1 LDISTYLI
9 GLVLVLALLL
19 IIPIFQ
25 VISTHAF
32 VCNISTVLS
41 NVGGCYVYITATLS
55 SHLTLFCCLYVR
67 EQGFFITENG
77 VVGSLHVFET
87 VHVGTYSNP
96 YAWPCPDTYKTTTII
111 CVVGYILVSGN
122 LPTHYIKPLSY
133 TGFGFVLPGYGHVA
147 FYCLS
152 HPPKSLYYLAT
163 PVKEYYIS
171 CFCSTP
177 VWFGICVGEVMTS
190 IIGFR
195 VPLDDIFYYIL
206 SPSLFCGSIKVKSHY
221 TSILHT
227 CSGCGWWWGTSYY
240 VCYACL
246 ISTYTVRLSCSHWGQ
261 CWWWNICFTTSIPLT
276 VTTLTYTV
284 YFGTHKYTG
293 NFCLIGTLLSGL
305 PTTTMSCSFVL
316 PPYPCLYLHGS
327 FHYTHYAIIT
337 SSGYIQAWTY
347 VPPWC
352 PHYNLGTYICRHGMF
367 GTFPINV
374 GGGVLINYLPYCTEY
389 ILFFKLC
396 ETTSVIC

>member
-1 LDISTYLI
+1 MKREIPLI

-25 VISTHAF
+25 VISIHAF
-32 VCNISTVLS
+32 VCNISTVS
-41 NVGGCYVYITATLS
+41 NVGGCYVYITVTLS
-55 SHLTLFCCLYVR
+55 SHLTWFCCLYVR

-96 YAWPCPDTYKTTTII
+96 YTWPCPDTYKSTTII

-171 CFCSTP
+171 CFCSAP
-177 VWFGICVGEVMTS
+177 AWFGINVGEVMTS

-227 CSGCGWWWGTSYY
+227 CSGWGWWGTSYY

-293 NFCLIGTLLSGL
+293 NFCLIDTLLSGL
-305 PTTTMSCSFVL
+305 PTITMSCSFVL

-337 SSGYIQAWTY
+337 SSGYIQACTY